1 MVRKVRKMYKGQI
14 YKLPDVMWEMIATGE
29 NKYIF
34 VDVEK
39 RLKTGECN
47 FHSIDYKLYTATAYC
62 VNCDD
67 GEWGNNCG
75 TEFYGEEG
83 YEDGKTSRARKHHPS
98 SKSKK
103 CGDDG
108 IFESSEARK
117 VFGKRHITL
126 VGANSIPESGV
137 IYNTVKADF
146 IDKGIDF
153 LVYKID
159 KK

>member
-14 YKLPDVMWEMIATGE
+14 YKLPDVMWEMIETGE

-39 RLKTGECN
+39 RLKTGECR
-47 FHSIDYKLYTATAYC
+47 FQSIGHTLYTETDYC

-67 GEWGNNCG
+67 GDWGNPCG

-83 YEDGKTSRARKHHPS
+83 YEDGKVSRSVKTHHS

-103 CGDDG
+103 CGDEG
-108 IFESSEARK
+108 IFENCEDIK